1 MCEKCGAIG
10 VKHAFY
16 GKERK
21 FCSLS
26 CARGPLPPSQPISE
40 ARQGEREFTEDTSK
54 EMMPVPEVNTWNC
67 CVEGVNCGS
76 WRWFRHSVR
85 IEDELVKRALKQDQ
99 NDMSRGDQVDYQ

>member
-26 CARGPLPPSQPISE
+26 CARGPLPPAQTISE
-40 ARQGEREFTEDTSK
+40 VRQGEKEVPEDTSK
-54 EMMPVPEVNTWNC
+54 EIMPVPEVNSLN
-67 CVEGVNCGS
+67 
-76 WRWFRHSVR
+76 
-85 IEDELVKRALKQDQ
+85 
-99 NDMSRGDQVDYQ
+99 